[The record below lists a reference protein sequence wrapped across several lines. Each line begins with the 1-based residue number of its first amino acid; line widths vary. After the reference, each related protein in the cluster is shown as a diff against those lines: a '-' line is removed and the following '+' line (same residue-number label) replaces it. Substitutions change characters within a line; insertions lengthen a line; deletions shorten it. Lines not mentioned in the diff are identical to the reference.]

1 MYCGISTSCKITG
14 GILAKGG
21 RPVKSLIWQ
30 GWCVRFWGML
40 KIRLQ
45 RTGKRGQAYFR
56 VVVLE
61 HTTKPKGKY
70 LEFLG
75 SYDPHK
81 NKLSVKADRI
91 KHWLSVGAHLS
102 ETTNNLLIG
111 KGVIEGEKVK
121 VWKPKKKKEKEP
133 AQAKAAP
140 AAAPAEKPQTEEAKA
155 PAPKEN
161 KAENEPAKAA
171 EEATSALIEKAKTES
186 E

>member
-1 MYCGISTSCKITG
+1 
-14 GILAKGG
+14 
-21 RPVKSLIWQ
+21 
-30 GWCVRFWGML
+30 ML

-81 NKLSVKADRI
+81 NEISVKADRV
-91 KHWLSVGAHLS
+91 KYWLSMGAKLS
-102 ETTNNLLIG
+102 ETANNLLVG

-121 VWKPKKKKEKEP
+121 VWKPKPSSRAQAEGKKSKEKEI
-133 AQAKAAP
+133 AQAKTV
-140 AAAPAEKPQTEEAKA
+140 PAEKPAEKETEK
-155 PAPKEN
+155 PKEEE
-161 KAENEPAKAA
+161 KENEPAETA
-171 EEATSALIEKAKTES
+171 EQANPEEIPAV
-186 E
+186 

>member
-1 MYCGISTSCKITG
+1 
-14 GILAKGG
+14 
-21 RPVKSLIWQ
+21 
-30 GWCVRFWGML
+30 ML

-81 NKLSVKADRI
+81 NEISVKADRV
-91 KHWLSVGAHLS
+91 KYWLSMGARLS
-102 ETTNNLLIG
+102 ETANNLLVG

-121 VWKPKKKKEKEP
+121 VWKPKPRRKEVGVPTETSGKKIET
-133 AQAKAAP
+133 
-140 AAAPAEKPQTEEAKA
+140 AAPAEKPKTEEAA
-155 PAPKEN
+155 APKED
-161 KAENEPAKAA
+161 KEESKPVEAA
-171 EEATSALIEKAKTES
+171 EEPAPVPAEEAKTEQ
-186 E
+186 EPVQPAL

>member
-1 MYCGISTSCKITG
+1 MVANGNES
-14 GILAKGG
+14 
-21 RPVKSLIWQ
+21 VKSLIWRGQ
-30 GWCVRFWGML
+30 CVRFWGML

-81 NKLSVKADRI
+81 NEISVKADRV
-91 KHWLSVGAHLS
+91 KYWLSMGAKLS
-102 ETTNNLLIG
+102 ETANNLLVG

-121 VWKPKKKKEKEP
+121 AWKPKKKKKEKE
-133 AQAKAAP
+133 AVQAKTAP
-140 AAAPAEKPQTEEAKA
+140 TAAPAEKPQTEETAA
-155 PAPKEN
+155 LKEKEEESEPT
-161 KAENEPAKAA
+161 KAEEEVTQAPA
-171 EEATSALIEKAKTES
+171 EEAGNKEEAASVAPQPVN
-186 E
+186 

>member
-1 MYCGISTSCKITG
+1 
-14 GILAKGG
+14 
-21 RPVKSLIWQ
+21 
-30 GWCVRFWGML
+30 ML

-81 NKLSVKADRI
+81 NEISVKADRV
-91 KHWLSVGAHLS
+91 KYWLSMGAHLS
-102 ETTNNLLIG
+102 ETANNLLVG

-121 VWKPKKKKEKEP
+121 VWKPKKKKEKEA
-133 AQAKAAP
+133 AQAKT
-140 AAAPAEKPQTEEAKA
+140 APAEKPQTEEAPTPEKNGAESEPAKVAEEVA
-155 PAPKEN
+155 PAP
-161 KAENEPAKAA
+161 A
-171 EEATSALIEKAKTES
+171 EEAKMEQEPAQPAP
-186 E
+186 

>member
-1 MYCGISTSCKITG
+1 
-14 GILAKGG
+14 
-21 RPVKSLIWQ
+21 
-30 GWCVRFWGML
+30 ML

-81 NKLSVKADRI
+81 NEVSVKADRV
-91 KHWLSVGAHLS
+91 KYWLSMGAHLS
-102 ETTNNLLIG
+102 ETANNLLVG

-121 VWKPKKKKEKEP
+121 VWKPKKKPSAQAQAEGKEKE
-133 AQAKAAP
+133 AVQAKAAP
-140 AAAPAEKPQTEEAKA
+140 IEKPQTEEA
-155 PAPKEN
+155 PALEKSGE
-161 KAENEPAKAA
+161 KSEPAKAA
-171 EEATSALIEKAKTES
+171 EEAVSVPTEATSPIDPAGQ
-186 E
+186 

>member
-1 MYCGISTSCKITG
+1 
-14 GILAKGG
+14 
-21 RPVKSLIWQ
+21 
-30 GWCVRFWGML
+30 ML

-81 NKLSVKADRI
+81 NEISVKADRV
-91 KHWLSVGAHLS
+91 KYWLSMGAHLS
-102 ETTNNLLIG
+102 ETANNLLVG

-121 VWKPKKKKEKEP
+121 VWKPKKKKKEKEA

-140 AAAPAEKPQTEEAKA
+140 AVASSEKPQMEEAPTPKEGEEESKPA
-155 PAPKEN
+155 EATEGPIPAPVE
-161 KAENEPAKAA
+161 ETTPLIDPAGQ
-171 EEATSALIEKAKTES
+171 SV
-186 E
+186 

>member
-1 MYCGISTSCKITG
+1 
-14 GILAKGG
+14 
-21 RPVKSLIWQ
+21 
-30 GWCVRFWGML
+30 ML

-81 NKLSVKADRI
+81 NEISVKADRV
-91 KHWLSVGAHLS
+91 KYWLSMGAHLS
-102 ETTNNLLIG
+102 ETTNNLLVG
-111 KGVIEGEKVK
+111 KGVIEGEKVRA
-121 VWKPKKKKEKEP
+121 WKPKKKKEKEA

-140 AAAPAEKPQTEEAKA
+140 AATPAEKPQAEEA
-155 PAPKEN
+155 PAPKELVLSLP
-161 KAENEPAKAA
+161 KENGGESEPAKAG
-171 EEATSALIEKAKTES
+171 EEAAPAPVEEVPTDEVGRGSSISQGEIGTKTEEEPAQPAS
-186 E
+186 

>member
-1 MYCGISTSCKITG
+1 
-14 GILAKGG
+14 
-21 RPVKSLIWQ
+21 
-30 GWCVRFWGML
+30 ML

-81 NKLSVKADRI
+81 NEISVKADRV
-91 KHWLSVGAHLS
+91 KYWLSMGAQLS
-102 ETTNNLLIG
+102 ETANNLLVG

-121 VWKPKKKKEKEP
+121 AWKPKKKKKEKEA

-140 AAAPAEKPQTEEAKA
+140 MAAPIEKPQTEEAA
-155 PAPKEN
+155 APKEN
-161 KAENEPAKAA
+161 GVESEPDKVEEETIPAPAEKEAKMEEEPAQP
-171 EEATSALIEKAKTES
+171 AL
-186 E
+186 

>member
-1 MYCGISTSCKITG
+1 
-14 GILAKGG
+14 
-21 RPVKSLIWQ
+21 
-30 GWCVRFWGML
+30 ML

-81 NKLSVKADRI
+81 NEISVKADRV
-91 KHWLSVGAHLS
+91 KYWLSMGAQMS
-102 ETTNNLLIG
+102 ETANNLLVG

-121 VWKPKKKKEKEP
+121 VWKPKKKNKEKET
-133 AQAKAAP
+133 AQAKTAP
-140 AAAPAEKPQTEEAKA
+140 ITAPAEKPKTEEAPIPEENEEESKLVETAVETA
-155 PAPKEN
+155 PASTEKIET
-161 KAENEPAKAA
+161 EQEPVQPA
-171 EEATSALIEKAKTES
+171 S
-186 E
+186 

>member
-1 MYCGISTSCKITG
+1 MEDGKS
-14 GILAKGG
+14 
-21 RPVKSLIWQ
+21 VKPLIWRRQ
-30 GWCVRFWGML
+30 CVRFWTML

-81 NKLSVKADRI
+81 NEISVKADRV
-91 KHWLSVGAHLS
+91 KYWLSMGAQLS
-102 ETTNNLLIG
+102 ETANNLLVG

-121 VWKPKKKKEKEP
+121 VWKPKKKKEKEVS
-133 AQAKAAP
+133 QAKAAP
-140 AAAPAEKPQTEEAKA
+140 AVTPAEKPQTEEP
-155 PAPKEN
+155 PAPEEPVLSLPKE
-161 KAENEPAKAA
+161 KREESEPAKAEEEVA
-171 EEATSALIEKAKTES
+171 PAPTEEEAKTQQEPVQVAS
-186 E
+186 

>member
-1 MYCGISTSCKITG
+1 
-14 GILAKGG
+14 
-21 RPVKSLIWQ
+21 
-30 GWCVRFWGML
+30 ML

-81 NKLSVKADRI
+81 NEISVKADRV
-91 KHWLSVGAHLS
+91 KYWLSMGAQLS
-102 ETTNNLLIG
+102 ETANNLLVG

-121 VWKPKKKKEKEP
+121 AWKPKKKKEKET
-133 AQAKAAP
+133 AQAKTVP
-140 AAAPAEKPQTEEAKA
+140 VTTPAEKPQTEEAA
-155 PAPKEN
+155 LPKKNEV
-161 KAENEPAKAA
+161 ESEPAKTEEEAVPAPA
-171 EEATSALIEKAKTES
+171 EEETKTE
-186 E
+186 EEPAQVAL

>member
-1 MYCGISTSCKITG
+1 
-14 GILAKGG
+14 
-21 RPVKSLIWQ
+21 
-30 GWCVRFWGML
+30 ML

-81 NKLSVKADRI
+81 NEISVKADRI
-91 KHWLSVGAHLS
+91 KYRLSMGAHLS
-102 ETTNNLLIG
+102 ETANNLLVG

-121 VWKPKKKKEKEP
+121 VWKPKKKKKDKET

-140 AAAPAEKPQTEEAKA
+140 VAAPAEKPQTEETT
-155 PAPKEN
+155 APKEN
-161 KAENEPAKAA
+161 EVESEPAKTDEEVAPAPA
-171 EEATSALIEKAKTES
+171 EETTPSIASIDPAGQS
-186 E
+186 V

>member
-1 MYCGISTSCKITG
+1 
-14 GILAKGG
+14 
-21 RPVKSLIWQ
+21 
-30 GWCVRFWGML
+30 ML

-81 NKLSVKADRI
+81 NEISVKADRV
-91 KHWLSVGAHLS
+91 KYWLSMGAQLS
-102 ETTNNLLIG
+102 ETANNLLVG

-121 VWKPKKKKEKEP
+121 VWKPKKKKEKET
-133 AQAKAAP
+133 AKVKAAP
-140 AAAPAEKPQTEEAKA
+140 VAASAEKPQTEEA
-155 PAPKEN
+155 PAPKE
-161 KAENEPAKAA
+161 KEEESEPAKAEEEVAQAPA
-171 EEATSALIEKAKTES
+171 EEAGNKEEAAPVAPQPVN
-186 E
+186 